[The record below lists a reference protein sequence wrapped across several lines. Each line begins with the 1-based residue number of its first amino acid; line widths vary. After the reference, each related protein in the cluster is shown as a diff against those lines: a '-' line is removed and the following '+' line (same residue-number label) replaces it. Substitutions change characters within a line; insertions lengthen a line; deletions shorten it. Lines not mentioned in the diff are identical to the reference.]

1 MYIRKYIR
9 KIMPIFNPLS
19 PSYINMTRQT
29 PSPDLQTSF
38 MYDPYVI
45 RKDAWTMTDAIAVQ
59 VLNVTA
65 QEKWRKYKLL

>member
-1 MYIRKYIR
+1 
-9 KIMPIFNPLS
+9 
-19 PSYINMTRQT
+19 MTRQT

-65 QEKWRKYKLL
+65 QEKWMKYKLL